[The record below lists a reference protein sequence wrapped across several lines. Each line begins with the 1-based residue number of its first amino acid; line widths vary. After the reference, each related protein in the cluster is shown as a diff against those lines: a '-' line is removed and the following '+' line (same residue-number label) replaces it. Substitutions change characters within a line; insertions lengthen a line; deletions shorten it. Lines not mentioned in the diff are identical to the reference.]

1 MRKALVLLRNI
12 PAGTLTEESP
22 SSYVFRYLEA
32 YLMKEELPPVS
43 LTMPKTSEEY
53 RSPHLF
59 PVFFNMLSEGVN
71 KEIQCRHFHLDEK
84 DRFFPHRPNGPT
96 CFPTG
101 RVTIPFDE
109 ILPSSS

>member
-1 MRKALVLLRNI
+1 MRNALVLLRNI

-22 SSYVFRYLEA
+22 SSYVFRYLDS
-32 YLMKEELPPVS
+32 YLMREELPPIS

-53 RSPHLF
+53 RSPHRF

-84 DRFFPHRPNGPT
+84 DHFGLLLA
-96 CFPTG
+96 TG
-101 RVTIPFDE
+101 HDDTIGALTVQPYTNDE
-109 ILPSSS
+109 H

>member
-22 SSYVFRYLEA
+22 SSYVFQYLEA
-32 YLMKEELPPVS
+32 YLLKENLPPVS

-59 PVFFNMLSEGVN
+59 PVFFRLRARTV
-71 KEIQCRHFHLDEK
+71 
-84 DRFFPHRPNGPT
+84 
-96 CFPTG
+96 
-101 RVTIPFDE
+101 
-109 ILPSSS
+109 SSLTLIYST

>member
-1 MRKALVLLRNI
+1 MRNALVLLRNI

-22 SSYVFRYLEA
+22 SSYVFRYLDS
-32 YLMKEELPPVS
+32 YLMREELPPVS

-84 DRFFPHRPNGPT
+84 DHFGLLLA
-96 CFPTG
+96 TG
-101 RVTIPFDE
+101 HDDTIGALTVQPLSL
-109 ILPSSS
+109 IHI